1 MLFDNGVIIPCFVN
15 PNDNVIIEIKNKV
28 INQCMD
34 MYMGTKVLWLLYAGT
49 LGWNKDNIVGL
60 VVNIHVIINH

>member
-1 MLFDNGVIIPCFVN
+1 MLFDNNVIIPCSVN
-15 PNDNVIIEIKNKV
+15 PNGNVIIEMKTKLLTNG
-28 INQCMD
+28 MD
-34 MYMGTKVLWLLYAGT
+34 MYMGTKMLWLLYAGT